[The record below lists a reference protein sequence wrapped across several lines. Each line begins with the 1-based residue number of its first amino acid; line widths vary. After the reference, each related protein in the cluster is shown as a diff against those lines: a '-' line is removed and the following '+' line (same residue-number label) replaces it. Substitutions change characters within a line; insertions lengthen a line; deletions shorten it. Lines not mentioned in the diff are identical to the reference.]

1 MVVLKKN
8 KIALGVVAAL
18 ASSFVMTASAED
30 PERLLVTTASGF
42 KQTVEDAPASVSV
55 VTREQLETKSY
66 RDVTDALKD
75 VPGAVSYTH
84 LTLPTTRTSCRSRWS
99 PYH

>member
-75 VPGAVSYTH
+75 VPGVLVTGGGSSSDISIRVYH
-84 LTLPTTRTSCRSRWS
+84 DLSRW
-99 PYH
+99 

>member
-30 PERLLVTTASGF
+30 PERLLVTTA
-42 KQTVEDAPASVSV
+42 
-55 VTREQLETKSY
+55 
-66 RDVTDALKD
+66 
-75 VPGAVSYTH
+75 
-84 LTLPTTRTSCRSRWS
+84 
-99 PYH
+99 